1 MHVESSSSHEQFQVL
16 LLKISSRKPVL
27 FFYVE
32 TKTQKPFMLRKT
44 NKTIGKSM
52 INKGNREKEKKK
64 KKKGGHPVKRW
75 KLLP

>member
-1 MHVESSSSHEQFQVL
+1 
-16 LLKISSRKPVL
+16 
-27 FFYVE
+27 
-32 TKTQKPFMLRKT
+32 MLRKT

>member
-27 FFYVE
+27 FFYAE

-52 INKGNREKEKKK
+52 INKGNREKEKEK

>member
-16 LLKISSRKPVL
+16 LLKISSRKPVF
-27 FFYVE
+27 FFYAE

-52 INKGNREKEKKK
+52 INKGNKEKEKERKR
-64 KKKGGHPVKRW
+64 KGGIQ
-75 KLLP
+75 